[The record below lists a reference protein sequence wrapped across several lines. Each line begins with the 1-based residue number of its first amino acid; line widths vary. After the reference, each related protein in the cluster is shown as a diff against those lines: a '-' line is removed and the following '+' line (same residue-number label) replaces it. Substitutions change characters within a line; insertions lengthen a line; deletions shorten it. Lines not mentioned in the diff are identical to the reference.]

1 MRNLLE
7 ETIKEIEEYGHTIHE
22 VKFVTDGDVY
32 CNWEDF
38 ARNTKNYNYEV
49 KVMLQKGINNKVN
62 SEINQLF
69 DKMESLINEVS
80 KLKEEIETI
89 KIKNEEM
96 LKSSKNFRKTIK
108 KESD

>member
-1 MRNLLE
+1 
-7 ETIKEIEEYGHTIHE
+7 
-22 VKFVTDGDVY
+22 
-32 CNWEDF
+32 
-38 ARNTKNYNYEV
+38 
-49 KVMLQKGINNKVN
+49 MLQKGINNKVN

-80 KLKEEIETI
+80 KLKEEIEII

-96 LKSSKNFRKTIK
+96 LKSSKNFRKAIK

>member
-1 MRNLLE
+1 
-7 ETIKEIEEYGHTIHE
+7 
-22 VKFVTDGDVY
+22 
-32 CNWEDF
+32 
-38 ARNTKNYNYEV
+38 
-49 KVMLQKGINNKVN
+49 MLQKGINNKVN

-80 KLKEEIETI
+80 KLKEEIEII

>member
-1 MRNLLE
+1 
-7 ETIKEIEEYGHTIHE
+7 
-22 VKFVTDGDVY
+22 
-32 CNWEDF
+32 
-38 ARNTKNYNYEV
+38 
-49 KVMLQKGINNKVN
+49 MLQKGINNKVN

-80 KLKEEIETI
+80 KLREEIEII
-89 KIKNEEM
+89 KSKNEEM